1 MTHLLVVTS
10 SPKSGGSVSGNL
22 ADRFVASIEAD
33 ANVVRTVRDVGH
45 NPPPHLD
52 ETTIGAFFTPEDERT
67 PQQVEAVKLS
77 DKLIA
82 EVEAADIIVIAAP
95 MHNFGVTSALKTW
108 IDHIARAGKTFKYTE
123 AGPVGLLG
131 NRKVYV
137 LGARGGGYSQNS
149 PAHAMDEQEP
159 YLKTVLG
166 FMGLNDVTFIHAE
179 GVAMG
184 EEGLL
189 RANEAVDVAAQ
200 ALAA

>member
-149 PAHAMDEQEP
+149 PAHAMDQQEP